1 MSLRIPKYNAILLIV
16 TIFAVA
22 VNMRPAITSIG
33 PMLDIIRDDLSLTNA
48 QVSLLT
54 ALPVFCM
61 GLFASLSPFLNRTI
75 GLTRSMYLML
85 TIIGFMTML
94 RGFYSNYI
102 SLLISAIFI
111 GIAIAVMGPLLSAMI
126 KQSFPE
132 RSTSVIGV
140 YSFGM
145 GVGSSLGA
153 GLTAIFFESTGSYPF
168 ALGIWAVL
176 TIVGIFLWKVSVK
189 RDMNVQQEGIG
200 KVEIRSADAVSPWR
214 KKKAWLY
221 LIFFGLQASSFFCI
235 ITWIVPVVTDA
246 GMSLVQASMLLSF
259 MMTLQIVLN
268 LIFPIVY
275 ERFPKRKFWLLL
287 FLTMGLIAFGL
298 LWTGES
304 KLMWVSAVLMAIPL
318 AGLFPIALL
327 FPLDATETADD
338 TNAWTAMMQTGG
350 YLIAGF
356 LPLLIALIYDWTG
369 DHHYTLMIF
378 MGLFVAMIILTFM
391 IGERES
397 NKASLKTGE

>member
-1 MSLRIPKYNAILLIV
+1 MSQWSLKYNTILLIF
-16 TIFAVA
+16 TIFIVA

-48 QVSLLT
+48 KVSLLT

-61 GLFASLSPFLNRTI
+61 GLFASLAPILNRKL
-75 GLTRSMYLML
+75 GLKKSMYLML
-85 TIIGFMTML
+85 LIIGIMTAL
-94 RGFYSNYI
+94 RGFYSNFT
-102 SLLISAIFI
+102 SLILSAIVI

-126 KQSFPE
+126 KQNFPD

-153 GLTAIFFESTGSYPF
+153 GLTAVFFESTGSYPF

-176 TIVGIFLWKVSVK
+176 AITGILFWRFSVK
-189 RDMNVQQEGIG
+189 GNMRVQQEGE
-200 KVEIRSADAVSPWR
+200 KTEKRKTVAESPWR

-221 LIFFGLQASSFFCI
+221 LVFFGLQASSFFGI
-235 ITWIVPVVTDA
+235 ITWIVPLATDA
-246 GMSLVQASMLLSF
+246 GMTLVQASALLTL
-259 MMTLQIVLN
+259 MTTLQIVLN

-275 ERFPKRKFWLLL
+275 ERFPKRKLWLLF
-287 FLTMGLIAFGL
+287 FLTMGLIAFGMF
-298 LWTGES
+298 WTGVS
-304 KLMWVSAVLMAIPL
+304 TLMWVSAIFMAIPL

-327 FPLDATETADD
+327 FPLDATETAED

-356 LPLLIALIYDWTG
+356 LPLLIALIFDWTG
-369 DHHYTLMIF
+369 NHHYTLMIF
-378 MGLFVAMIILTFM
+378 IGLFVTMIFLTFM
-391 IGERES
+391 IGDREP
-397 NKASLKTGE
+397 KTKSR

>member
-1 MSLRIPKYNAILLIV
+1 MSQRSLKHNTILLII
-16 TIFAVA
+16 TIFIVA

-48 QVSLLT
+48 KVSLLT

-61 GLFASLSPFLNRTI
+61 GLFASLAPLLNRKL
-75 GLTRSMYLML
+75 GLKRSMYLML
-85 TIIGFMTML
+85 FVIGLMTAM
-94 RGFYSNYI
+94 RGLYSNYA
-102 SLLISAIFI
+102 SLLLSAVII

-132 RSTSVIGV
+132 RATSVIGV

-176 TIVGIFLWKVSVK
+176 SVAAIFFWRLSVK
-189 RDMNVQQEGIG
+189 EDSSLQQEVREKGEKR
-200 KVEIRSADAVSPWR
+200 KVDALSPWR
-214 KKKAWLY
+214 QRKAWLY
-221 LIFFGLQASSFFCI
+221 LLFFGLQASSFFGI
-235 ITWIVPVVTDA
+235 ITWIVPLATDA
-246 GMSLVQASMLLSF
+246 GMSLVQASTLLSV
-259 MMTLQIVLN
+259 MMTLQIFLN
-268 LIFPIVY
+268 LLFPIVY
-275 ERFPKRKFWLLL
+275 ERFPKRRFWLFV
-287 FLTMGLIAFGL
+287 FLTMGLLAFVL
-298 LWTGES
+298 FWTGDRT
-304 KLMWVSAVLMAIPL
+304 LMWVSSILMAIPL

-327 FPLDATETADD
+327 FPLDATETAED
-338 TNAWTAMMQTGG
+338 TNEWTAMMQTGG

-369 DHHYTLMIF
+369 EHQYTLMIF
-378 MGLFVAMIILTFM
+378 MGLFVTMMILTFM
-391 IGERES
+391 IGDREQ
-397 NKASLKTGE
+397 KVK

>member
-1 MSLRIPKYNAILLIV
+1 MSQRTLKHNTILLLV
-16 TIFAVA
+16 TIFIIA

-48 QVSLLT
+48 KVSLLT

-61 GLFASLSPFLNRTI
+61 GLFASFAPLLNRKL

-85 TIIGFMTML
+85 FVVGIMTAL
-94 RGFYSNYI
+94 RGFYSNYVP
-102 SLLISAIFI
+102 LIFSAIII

-126 KQSFPE
+126 KQTFPE
-132 RSTSVIGV
+132 RATSVIGV

-176 TIVGIFLWKVSVK
+176 AIAAILFWRLSVQGEI
-189 RDMNVQQEGIG
+189 NLQHEEGEKAG
-200 KVEIRSADAVSPWR
+200 KSNAHGASPWR

-221 LIFFGLQASSFFCI
+221 LLFFGLQASSFFCI
-235 ITWIVPVVTDA
+235 ITWIVPLATDA
-246 GMSLVQASMLLSF
+246 GMSLVQASTLLSV
-259 MMTLQIVLN
+259 MMTLQIFLN
-268 LIFPIVY
+268 LVFPMVY
-275 ERFPKRKFWLLL
+275 ERFPNRRFWLLL

-298 LWTGES
+298 FWTGEYA
-304 KLMWVSAVLMAIPL
+304 LMWVSSIFMAIPL

-327 FPLDATETADD
+327 FPLDATETPED
-338 TNAWTAMMQTGG
+338 TNEWTAMMQTGG

-356 LPLLIALIYDWTG
+356 LPLLIAMVYDWTG
-369 DHHYTLMIF
+369 DHHNTLLIF
-378 MGLFVAMIILTFM
+378 MGLFVSMIVLTFM
-391 IGERES
+391 IGDREQ
-397 NKASLKTGE
+397 NVE

>member
-1 MSLRIPKYNAILLIV
+1 MTQRSLKHNTVLLII
-16 TIFAVA
+16 TIFLVS

-48 QVSLLT
+48 KVSLLT

-61 GLFASLSPFLNRTI
+61 GLFASLSPLLNRKL

-85 TIIGFMTML
+85 FVIGIMTAI
-94 RGFYSNYI
+94 RGFYSNYA
-102 SLLISAIFI
+102 SLIISAILI

-132 RSTSVIGV
+132 RATSVIGV

-168 ALGIWAVL
+168 ALGIWAML
-176 TIVGIFLWKVSVK
+176 SIVGIAFWRLSVK
-189 RDMNVQQEGIG
+189 GDIDLQQQKKEHINSRKTGAI
-200 KVEIRSADAVSPWR
+200 SPWR

-221 LIFFGLQASSFFCI
+221 LVFFGLQASSFFCI
-235 ITWIVPVVTDA
+235 ITWIVPMATDT
-246 GMSLVQASMLLSF
+246 GMTLVQASALLSL
-259 MMTLQIVLN
+259 MMTLQIILN
-268 LIFPIVY
+268 LIFPLLY
-275 ERFPKRKFWLLL
+275 ERFPKRRFWLFL
-287 FLTMGLIAFGL
+287 FLTMGLVGFGL
-298 LWTGES
+298 FWTGDS
-304 KLMWVSAVLMAIPL
+304 TLMWVSAIFIAIPL
-318 AGLFPIALL
+318 AGLFPITLL
-327 FPLDATETADD
+327 FPLDATETAED
-338 TNAWTAMMQTGG
+338 TNEWTAMMQTGG

-369 DHHYTLMIF
+369 EHHYTLMIF
-378 MGLFVAMIILTFM
+378 MGLFVTMLILTFL
-391 IGERES
+391 IGERE
-397 NKASLKTGE
+397 

>member
-1 MSLRIPKYNAILLIV
+1 MLQRSLKHNTILLII
-16 TIFAVA
+16 TIFIVA

-48 QVSLLT
+48 KVSLLT

-61 GLFASLSPFLNRTI
+61 GLFASLAPLLNRRL

-85 TIIGFMTML
+85 FVIGFMTAL
-94 RGFYSNYI
+94 RGFYSNYA
-102 SLLISAIFI
+102 SLLISAIII

-132 RSTSVIGV
+132 RATSVIGV

-176 TIVGIFLWKVSVK
+176 SVAAIFFWRLSVK
-189 RDMNVQQEGIG
+189 GDISLQHEVRENG
-200 KVEIRSADAVSPWR
+200 KQRKKKDALSPWR
-214 KKKAWLY
+214 QKKAWLY
-221 LIFFGLQASSFFCI
+221 LLFFGLQASSFFSI
-235 ITWIVPVVTDA
+235 ITWIVPLATVA
-246 GMSLVQASMLLSF
+246 GMSLVQASSLLSL

-268 LIFPIVY
+268 LIFPMVY
-275 ERFPKRKFWLLL
+275 ERFPKRRFWLLV

-298 LWTGES
+298 FWTGDTT
-304 KLMWVSAVLMAIPL
+304 LMWVSSVLMAIPL

-327 FPLDATETADD
+327 FPLDATETAED
-338 TNAWTAMMQTGG
+338 TNEWTAMMQTGG

-356 LPLLIALIYDWTG
+356 VPLLIALVYDWTG
-369 DHHYTLMIF
+369 DHHNTLMIF
-378 MGLFVAMIILTFM
+378 MGLFVSMIVLTFM
-391 IGERES
+391 VGEREQ
-397 NKASLKTGE
+397 KVE